1 MIEAGF
7 SQRKTARYLG
17 VSHTIIQRD
26 VADKLPK
33 SGNKVATPTL
43 TPEQRR
49 EAALR
54 EVYFTSARSPT
65 KARSGRAVNSAS
77 Y

>member
-7 SQRKTARYLG
+7 SQRKTAKALG
-17 VSHTIIQRD
+17 VGEATIRND
-26 VADKLPK
+26 LRNDSAK
-33 SGNKVATPTL
+33 SAQSLRTPTL

-65 KARSGRAVNSAS
+65 KARSGRAGNSAS